1 MEKIKKRFIGIYPI
15 LWMCILLF
23 GASSCVPSIEKQRF
37 DELKEEVAKSTL
49 PDSIKAEIAEM
60 TFNEFL
66 KQNPI
71 KKEIAKENAKCIK
84 EQQLGDSIWGE
95 LQRSKKSEVE
105 AIRKEYAGKT
115 KILRIKR
122 LWLNGDVLPWTYE
135 SWLSVSYHFKS
146 SSYRSSSYKSQTN
159 GTITPNMSGNAK
171 YVGENKLDYV
181 NVVFSDNSYKRFLI
195 KDNPEWLLARE
206 GEQVE
211 LHYVDNGYKVG
222 TDVGRVLEK
231 DAFDLVI
238 RTKYVPLF
246 K

>member
-1 MEKIKKRFIGIYPI
+1 MEKLKKRFTGIYPI
-15 LWMCILLF
+15 ICMFLLLF
-23 GASSCVPSIEKQRF
+23 GASSCIPSIEEQRF
-37 DELKEEVAKSTL
+37 AELKEKIANSTL
-49 PDSIKAEIAEM
+49 PDSIKAEIAKM
-60 TFNEFL
+60 TFNQFL

-71 KKEIAKENAKCIK
+71 KKEIAKENAKCVK
-84 EQQLGDSIWGE
+84 EQQLGDSIWGK
-95 LQRSKKSEVE
+95 LQRSKESELE

-135 SWLSVSYHFKS
+135 SWLSVSWHFRSS
-146 SSYRSSSYKSQTN
+146 SSY

-171 YVGENKLDYV
+171 YVGENRLDYV

-195 KDNPEWLLARE
+195 KDNPEWLLVKE

-211 LHYVDNGYKVG
+211 LHYIDNGYTVG
-222 TDVGRVLEK
+222 TDIGRVLEK

-238 RTKYVPLF
+238 HIEYVPLF